1 MLRNDRKAETLFNH
15 HFPTSLSPSFEMLKT
30 SEKNMNYSSL
40 LGAKENTV
48 ELFDRVSLGVEETK
62 CQIKCLCICFVCMN
76 CKCRFHRVPHYDLSE

>member
-30 SEKNMNYSSL
+30 SEKNMNYSNL

-48 ELFDRVSLGVEETK
+48 ELCDGVSLGVWK
-62 CQIKCLCICFVCMN
+62 RPSVKLNACLSV
-76 CKCRFHRVPHYDLSE
+76 LSA